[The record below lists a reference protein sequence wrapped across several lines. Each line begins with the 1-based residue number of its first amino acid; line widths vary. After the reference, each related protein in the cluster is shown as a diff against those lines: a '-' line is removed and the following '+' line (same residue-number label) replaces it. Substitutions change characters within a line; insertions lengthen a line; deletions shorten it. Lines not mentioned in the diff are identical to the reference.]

1 MADSSSKSENITP
14 LHQIISSCT
23 GALLTSVFV
32 TPLDVVK
39 IRLQA
44 QQKTNLNSSKC
55 FLYCNGFV
63 EELCCNLHSNPR
75 FASSYWY
82 RPSVH
87 FTGTVDAFIK
97 IRRAEGI
104 TSLWSGL
111 SPTLLMAV
119 PGTVIYYTLYDQIR
133 DFSKKHYKLTHQ
145 PLWLP
150 VVAGGTARVIAVTV
164 ISPLELVRTKM
175 QSKKLNYLE
184 IVHAVKKQVST
195 QGFRSMWHGL
205 GPTLLRDVP
214 FSAIYWF
221 NYEYFKQTFNQQKP
235 TFGFSFLAG
244 AISGG
249 IAAFLT
255 LPFDVIKTH
264 QQIELGETRV
274 GARKQAQSTYI
285 LLRNLYQINGYK
297 ALFAG
302 IVPRTVKIAPSCA
315 IMISTYEYGKQFFQS
330 YNASKAASTF

>member
-1 MADSSSKSENITP
+1 MADSSDSENITP

-55 FLYCNGFV
+55 FLYCNGFM
-63 EELCCNLHSNPR
+63 EELCCNFHSSTR
-75 FASSYWY
+75 FATPYWY
-82 RPSVH
+82 RSSAH

-111 SPTLLMAV
+111 SATILMAV
-119 PGTVIYYTLYDQIR
+119 PGTVIYYTLYDQILY
-133 DFSKKHYKLTHQ
+133 STKKHYKWTHQ

-150 VVAGGTARVIAVTV
+150 IVAGGAARVFAVTV
-164 ISPLELVRTKM
+164 VSPLELVRTKM
-175 QSKKLNYLE
+175 QSQKLNYLE
-184 IVHAVKKQVST
+184 IGHAVKKQIST
-195 QGFRSMWHGL
+195 KGFRSMWHGL

-235 TFGFSFLAG
+235 TFGFSFFAG

-264 QQIELGETRV
+264 QQIELGEALFGTH
-274 GARKQAQSTYI
+274 KQTKSTYI

-315 IMISTYEYGKQFFQS
+315 IMISTYEYGKQFFQN